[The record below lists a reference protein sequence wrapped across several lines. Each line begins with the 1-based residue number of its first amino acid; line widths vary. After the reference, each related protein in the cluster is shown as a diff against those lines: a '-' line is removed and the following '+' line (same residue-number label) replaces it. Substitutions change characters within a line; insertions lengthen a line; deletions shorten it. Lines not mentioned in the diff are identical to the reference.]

1 MLLAI
6 RWNVETFF
14 DYDKNLLG
22 SDHYQLMTAQAI
34 LRFWTLIVC
43 LMYFLEE
50 QRSIRELP
58 RFTCGDARR
67 KIQEQHRLNLLL

>member
-1 MLLAI
+1 
-6 RWNVETFF
+6 
-14 DYDKNLLG
+14 
-22 SDHYQLMTAQAI
+22 MTAQAI